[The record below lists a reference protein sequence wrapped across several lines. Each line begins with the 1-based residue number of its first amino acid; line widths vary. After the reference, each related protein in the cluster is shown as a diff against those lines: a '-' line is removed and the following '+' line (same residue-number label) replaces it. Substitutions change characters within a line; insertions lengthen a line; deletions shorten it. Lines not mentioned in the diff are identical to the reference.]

1 MQKVNLE
8 VLDPTGG
15 PIPKRKTRSPRLTAF
30 EGKRVGLVWNRK
42 PNGDI
47 LLEEVGKL
55 LKERYPSVTI
65 LPRPVSFCCRQ
76 LPAGELERIAG
87 EIDAALFSV
96 GD

>member
-1 MQKVNLE
+1 MQMVSLV

-15 PIPKRKTRSPRLTAF
+15 ALPKRKMRAPRLASF
-30 EGKRVGLVWNRK
+30 EGKRIGLVWNRK
-42 PNGDI
+42 PNGDV
-47 LLEEVGKL
+47 LLEEVGNL

-76 LPAGELERIAG
+76 LPTGELERIAG
-87 EIDAALFSV
+87 EIDAALFSL

>member
-1 MQKVNLE
+1 MEKVYLE

-15 PIPKRKTRSPRLTAF
+15 PILKRKMRAPRLASL
-30 EGKRVGLVWNRK
+30 EGKRIGLVWNRK

-47 LLEEVGKL
+47 LLEEVGYL
-55 LKERYPSVTI
+55 LKERCPSVTI

-76 LPAGELERIAG
+76 LPPGELERIAG
-87 EIDAALFSV
+87 EIDAALFSL